1 MLDATPLL
9 RLYARARLARLAR
22 LDPVETQRRQL
33 LTLVRA
39 ARNTRFGRD
48 HGFAGITDVAS
59 YQARVP
65 LRRYEQ
71 FWDEYWRDD
80 YPVLADCTWPG
91 TIPLFAV
98 TSGTTSGVTKNI
110 PCSLAMNRSNR
121 KSALD
126 ILVHHVANR
135 PNSRILAG
143 RSFMLGG
150 SVRLREAAPGIF
162 SGDLSGIAG
171 RDVPFWARLRYFPPR
186 ELEAIDDWAEKIER
200 LASASLAADIRSI
213 SGTPSWLLLF
223 FERLRQAAGSKDPC
237 LAALY
242 PNLELLIHGGVGFA
256 PFRARFGRLLAGGH
270 AETREVYPASEG
282 FIALADRGPDDGLRL
297 QLDTGLFY
305 EFVPVEALS
314 EALVDV
320 RPPRLWLRE
329 VEVGRDYALAVTS
342 CAGLWSYLVGDTV
355 RFVSLDPPRIVVT
368 GRTSYAL
375 SAFGEHLIGEE
386 IEDAVSKAT
395 RAIGRDVTD
404 FTVGAV
410 VAGGEADGVAGGHLY
425 IVEFDGDPPGE
436 DGLSAFA
443 AALDARLS
451 ALNEDYGVHR
461 AGDFGMAPPR
471 IVAVAPGTFAA
482 WMQSRG
488 KLGGQNKVPRVITD
502 DALFRALRSF
512 VDRPPS

>member
-9 RLYARARLARLAR
+9 RLYARARLAKLAG

-33 LTLVRA
+33 LALLKA
-39 ARNTRFGRD
+39 ARATRFGRD
-48 HGFAGITDVAS
+48 HGFASITDVAS
-59 YQARVP
+59 FQARVP

-71 FWDEYWRDD
+71 FWDEYWRNA
-80 YPVLADCTWPG
+80 YPVLVDCTWPG
-91 TIPLFAV
+91 TIPFFAV

-110 PCSLAMNRSNR
+110 PCSRPMTRSNR

-126 ILVHHVANR
+126 ILVHHLANR

-150 SVRLREAAPGIF
+150 SVRLREVAPGIF

-171 RDVPFWARLRYFPPR
+171 RDVPFWARPRYFPPR
-186 ELEAIDDWAEKIER
+186 ELEAIEDWAEKIER
-200 LASASLAADIRSI
+200 LAPASLGADIRSI

-223 FERLRQAAGSKDPC
+223 FERLRQAAGTDDPG
-237 LAALY
+237 LAGLY
-242 PNLELLIHGGVGFA
+242 PDLELQIHGGVGFA
-256 PFRARFGRLLAGGH
+256 PYRARFARLLEGSR

-282 FIALADRGPDDGLRL
+282 FIALADLGPGEGLRL
-297 QLDTGLFY
+297 QADTGLFY

-314 EALVDV
+314 EA
-320 RPPRLWLRE
+320 RPPRLWLAD
-329 VEVGRDYALAVTS
+329 VEIGRDYALAVTT

-355 RFVSLDPPRIVVT
+355 RFVSLDPPRILVT
-368 GRTSYAL
+368 GRTSYTL

-386 IEDAVSKAT
+386 IEDAVAT
-395 RAIGRDVTD
+395 AARAIGRDLTD
-404 FTVGAV
+404 FAVGAIV
-410 VAGGEADGVAGGHLY
+410 PGADADRAAGGHLY
-425 IVEFDGDPPGE
+425 ICEFEGEPPGAR
-436 DGLSAFA
+436 DLARFA
-443 AALDARLS
+443 ASLDARLS
-451 ALNEDYGVHR
+451 ALNEDYAVHR

-471 IVAVAPGTFAA
+471 VVAAPPGAFAA

-502 DALFRALRSF
+502 DALFLALRSF
-512 VDRPPS
+512 VQRPPA

>member
-9 RLYARARLARLAR
+9 RLYARARLATLAR
-22 LDPVETQRRQL
+22 LDAVVAQRRQL
-33 LTLVRA
+33 MTLVKA
-39 ARNTRFGRD
+39 AANTRFGRD
-48 HGFAGITDVAS
+48 HGFAEIGDVVS
-59 YQARVP
+59 YQRRVR

-71 FWDEYWRDD
+71 FWDEYWQAD

-91 TIPLFAV
+91 TIPFFAV

-110 PCSLAMNRSNR
+110 PCSAAMNRSNR
-121 KSALD
+121 TSALD
-126 ILVHHVANR
+126 ILVHHLANR
-135 PNSRILAG
+135 PRSRILAG

-150 SVRLREAAPGIF
+150 SVRLREMAPGIF

-171 RDVPFWARLRYFPPR
+171 RDVPLWARPRYFPPR
-186 ELEAIDDWAEKIER
+186 ELDAIDNWAEKIER
-200 LASASLAADIRSI
+200 LAPASLSADIRSI

-223 FERLRQAAGSKDPC
+223 LERLREVAGSDDPR

-256 PFRARFGRLLAGGH
+256 PYRARFARLLEGGH

-282 FIALADRGPDDGLRL
+282 FIALADCGPDDGLRL
-297 QLDTGLFY
+297 QVDTGLFY
-305 EFVPVEALS
+305 EFIPVEALS
-314 EALVDV
+314 AD
-320 RPPRLWLRE
+320 RPLRLWLAD
-329 VEVGRDYALAVTS
+329 VEIGRDYALAVTT
-342 CAGLWSYLVGDTV
+342 CAGLWSYLIGDTV
-355 RFVSLDPPRIVVT
+355 RFVGLDPPRIVVT
-368 GRTSYAL
+368 GRTSYTL

-386 IEDAVSKAT
+386 IEDAVGTAA

-404 FTVGAV
+404 FTVGALV
-410 VAGGEADGVAGGHLY
+410 PGAEANQASGGHLY
-425 IVEFDGDPPGE
+425 IVEFEGEPPGE
-436 DGLSAFA
+436 ADLAVFA
-443 AALDARLS
+443 ASLDARLA
-451 ALNEDYGVHR
+451 ALNEDYALHR

-471 IVAVAPGTFAA
+471 ILVFSPGAFAA

-512 VDRPPS
+512 VRRSQA

>member
-9 RLYARARLARLAR
+9 RLYARTRRARLGR
-22 LDPVETQRRQL
+22 LDPVDSQRRQL
-33 LTLVRA
+33 LALVKA
-39 ARNTRFGRD
+39 AERSRFGRD
-48 HGFAGITDVAS
+48 HGFASVGDVAD

-71 FWDEYWRDD
+71 FWDEYWKND
-80 YPVLADCTWPG
+80 YPVLTDGTWPG
-91 TIPLFAV
+91 TIPFFAV

-110 PCSLAMNRSNR
+110 PCSRAMTRSNR

-126 ILVHHVANR
+126 ILVHHAFNR
-135 PNSRILAG
+135 PRSRILAG

-150 SVRLREAAPGIF
+150 SVRLREVAPGIL

-171 RDVPFWARLRYFPPR
+171 RDVPAWARFRYFPPK

-200 LASASLAADIRSI
+200 LAPASLSADIRSI

-223 FERLRQAAGSKDPC
+223 FDRLRQAAGSDDPR

-242 PNLELLIHGGVGFA
+242 PQLELLIHGGVGFA
-256 PFRARFGRLLAGGH
+256 PYRARFARLLEGSH

-282 FIALADRGPDDGLRL
+282 FIALADLGPDDGLRL
-297 QLDTGLFY
+297 QVDTGLFY
-305 EFVPVEALS
+305 EFVPLGQLDA
-314 EALVDV
+314 AD
-320 RPPRLWLRE
+320 PPRLWLAD
-329 VEVGRDYALAVTS
+329 VELGRDYALAVST
-342 CAGLWSYLVGDTV
+342 CAGLWSYLIGDTV

-386 IEDAVSKAT
+386 IEDAVNAAAD
-395 RAIGRDVTD
+395 AIGRDVTD
-404 FTVGAV
+404 FAVGALV
-410 VAGGEADGVAGGHLY
+410 PGAEADRAAGGHLY
-425 IVEFDGDPPGE
+425 IVEFDGAAPGADE
-436 DGLSAFA
+436 LARFEAS
-443 AALDARLS
+443 LDARLKV
-451 ALNEDYGVHR
+451 LNEDYAVHR
-461 AGDFGMAPPR
+461 ANNFGMAPPR
-471 IVAVAPGTFAA
+471 IVAAVPGTFAA

-502 DALFRALRSF
+502 EALFSGLRSF
-512 VDRPPS
+512 VDRWQA

>member
-33 LTLVRA
+33 MTLVKA
-39 ARNTRFGRD
+39 AAHTRFGRG
-48 HGFAGITDVAS
+48 HGFAAVGGVAS
-59 YQARVP
+59 YQDRVP

-71 FWDEYWRDD
+71 FWDEYWRAD

-91 TIPLFAV
+91 TIPFFAV

-110 PCSLAMNRSNR
+110 PCSRAMNRSNR
-121 KSALD
+121 TSALD
-126 ILVHHVANR
+126 ILVHHIANR
-135 PNSRILAG
+135 PNSRILGG

-150 SVRLREAAPGIF
+150 SVRLSEVAPGIF

-171 RDVPFWARLRYFPPR
+171 RDVPVWARPRYFPPR

-200 LASASLAADIRSI
+200 LAPASLAADVRSI

-223 FERLRQAAGSKDPC
+223 FERLRKGAGTDDPR

-256 PFRARFGRLLAGGH
+256 PYRARFERLLAGGH

-282 FIALADRGPDDGLRL
+282 FIAIADRGPDEGLRL
-297 QLDTGLFY
+297 QVDTGLFY
-305 EFVPVEALS
+305 EFVPLEALA
-314 EALVDV
+314 EA
-320 RPPRLWLRE
+320 RPPRPWLAQ
-329 VEVGRDYALAVTS
+329 VEIGRDYALAVTT
-342 CAGLWSYLVGDTV
+342 CAGLWSYLIGDTV
-355 RFVSLDPPRIVVT
+355 RFVSLDPPRIVIT
-368 GRTSYAL
+368 GRTSYTL

-386 IEDAVSKAT
+386 IEDAVGDAA
-395 RAIGRDVTD
+395 RAIGRDVTN
-404 FTVGAV
+404 FTVGALV
-410 VAGGEADGVAGGHLY
+410 PGAEADDAAGGHLY
-425 IVEFDGDPPGE
+425 VVEFEAEPPGE
-436 DGLSAFA
+436 VDLAVFA
-443 AALDARLS
+443 ARLDARLA
-451 ALNEDYGVHR
+451 ALNEDYAVHR

-471 IVAVAPGTFAA
+471 VTAVPPGTFAA

-502 DALFRALRSF
+502 DALFRALLSF
-512 VDRPPS
+512 LRQWRA

>member
-22 LDPVETQRRQL
+22 LDPVDSQRRQL
-33 LTLVRA
+33 LALVTA
-39 ARNTRFGRD
+39 AQETRFGRD
-48 HGFAGITDVAS
+48 HGFQAIADVAG

-65 LRRYEQ
+65 LRRYEP
-71 FWDEYWRDD
+71 FWDEYWKDD
-80 YPVLADCTWPG
+80 YPVLTDCTWPG
-91 TIPLFAV
+91 TIPFFAV

-110 PCSLAMNRSNR
+110 PCTRAMTRSNR

-135 PNSRILAG
+135 PRSRILAG

-150 SVRLREAAPGIF
+150 SVRLREVAPGIL

-171 RDVPFWARLRYFPPR
+171 RDVPAWARPRYFPPK

-200 LASASLAADIRSI
+200 LAPASLAADIRSI

-223 FERLRQAAGSKDPC
+223 FDRLRQAAASDDPR

-242 PNLELLIHGGVGFA
+242 PKLELVIHSGVGFA
-256 PFRARFGRLLAGGH
+256 PYRARFARLLEGSH
-270 AETREVYPASEG
+270 AETREVSPASEG
-282 FIALADRGPDDGLRL
+282 FIALADLGPEDGLRL
-297 QLDTGLFY
+297 QVDTGLFY
-305 EFVPVEALS
+305 EFVPVEELS
-314 EALVDV
+314 TSD
-320 RPPRLWLRE
+320 PSRLWLADIE
-329 VEVGRDYALAVTS
+329 LGRDYALALTT
-342 CAGLWSYLVGDTV
+342 CAGLWSYLLGDTV

-386 IEDAVSKAT
+386 IEDAVSTAAG
-395 RAIGRDVTD
+395 AIGRDVTD
-404 FTVGAV
+404 FTVGAMV
-410 VAGGEADGVAGGHLY
+410 PGADAEEAAGGHLY
-425 IVEFDGDPPGE
+425 IVEFDGAPPGA
-436 DGLSAFA
+436 DALQVFA
-443 AALDARLS
+443 ASLDARLS
-451 ALNEDYGVHR
+451 ALNEDYAAHR

-471 IVAVAPGTFAA
+471 IIPAAPGAFAA
-482 WMQSRG
+482 WMRSRG

-502 DALFRALRSF
+502 DALFSALRSF
-512 VDRPPS
+512 VDRWQA

>member
-33 LTLVRA
+33 MTLVKA
-39 ARNTRFGRD
+39 AANTRFGRD
-48 HGFAGITDVAS
+48 HGFAAIADVAS
-59 YQARVP
+59 YQERVP

-71 FWDEYWRDD
+71 FWDEYWRAD

-91 TIPLFAV
+91 TIPFFAV

-110 PCSLAMNRSNR
+110 PCSRAMNRSNR
-121 KSALD
+121 TSALD
-126 ILVHHVANR
+126 ILVHHIANR

-150 SVRLREAAPGIF
+150 SVRLSEVAPGIF

-171 RDVPFWARLRYFPPR
+171 RDVPVWARPRYFPPR

-200 LASASLAADIRSI
+200 LAPASLAADVRSI

-223 FERLRQAAGSKDPC
+223 FERLRQGAGTDDPR

-256 PFRARFGRLLAGGH
+256 PYRARFERLLAGGH

-282 FIALADRGPDDGLRL
+282 FIAIADRGPDEGLRL
-297 QLDTGLFY
+297 QVDTGLFY
-305 EFVPVEALS
+305 EFVPVEALA
-314 EALVDV
+314 EA
-320 RPPRLWLRE
+320 RPPRPWLAQ
-329 VEVGRDYALAVTS
+329 VEIGRDYALAVTT

-355 RFVSLDPPRIVVT
+355 RFVSLDPPRIVIT
-368 GRTSYAL
+368 GRTSYTL

-386 IEDAVSKAT
+386 IEDAVGDAA

-404 FTVGAV
+404 FAVGALV
-410 VAGGEADGVAGGHLY
+410 PGAEADDAVGGHLY
-425 IVEFDGDPPGE
+425 VVEFEAEPPAE
-436 DGLSAFA
+436 ADLAVFA
-443 AALDARLS
+443 ARLDARLA
-451 ALNEDYGVHR
+451 ALNEDYAVHR

-471 IVAVAPGTFAA
+471 VTAVPPGTFAA

-502 DALFRALRSF
+502 DALFRALLSF
-512 VDRPPS
+512 VRRWRA